1 MLQDEIM
8 KLGDYFRGIEYY
20 NDALIVKVNFPPR
33 WQVYPSKDGN
43 IKPAKSESN
52 AGEYYYYGN
61 MNKVSLDDIFGV
73 IKETI
78 EANKDAE
85 LKIQLLN
92 DKANELKDLFKTT
105 PYEKLL
111 GLKFVI
117 EEPKVEKPKRK
128 YNKKKKQEEVTT
140 EVVEAETN
148 EPTSILDGVDTT
160 NTKKVD

>member
-52 AGEYYYYGN
+52 TGEYYYYGN

-92 DKANELKDLFKTT
+92 DKANELKELFKTN

-117 EEPKVEKPKRK
+117 EEPKTEKPKRK
-128 YNKKKKQEEVTT
+128 YNKKKKVEEITT
-140 EVVEAETN
+140 ETVEAETN

-160 NTKKVD
+160 NAKKVD

>member
-33 WQVYPSKDGN
+33 WQVYPSSDGN
-43 IKPAKSESN
+43 IKPAKSER
-52 AGEYYYYGN
+52 AQGEYYYYGD

-78 EANKDAE
+78 EANQDAE

-92 DKANELKDLFKTT
+92 EKMNELKEIFKKTS
-105 PYEKLL
+105 YEELL
-111 GLKFVI
+111 NLKFII
-117 EEPKVEKPKRK
+117 EEK
-128 YNKKKKQEEVTT
+128 N
-140 EVVEAETN
+140 
-148 EPTSILDGVDTT
+148 
-160 NTKKVD
+160 

>member
-52 AGEYYYYGN
+52 VGEYYYYGN

-92 DKANELKDLFKTT
+92 DKANELKELFKTT

-128 YNKKKKQEEVTT
+128 YNKKKKVEEITT
-140 EVVEAETN
+140 ETVEAETN

-160 NTKKVD
+160 NAKKVD

>member
-92 DKANELKDLFKTT
+92 DKANELKELFKTT

-128 YNKKKKQEEVTT
+128 YNKKKKVEEVTT

-148 EPTSILDGVDTT
+148 EPVSILDGVDTT
-160 NTKKVD
+160 NAKKVD